1 MILFSK
7 ELHVT
12 AHNLTDKPVTRTIA
26 TKSNFLI
33 AGLSAVVAATIAT
46 ALPVVAQSSAPVA
59 AAQPAAAPP
68 AVVQALPA
76 PVAAPIETLA
86 PRGAPGSFAD
96 LTARLQPAVVNISTT
111 QRVEVGRF
119 PRFGGGNGGGGAT
132 GPNSLEELFRRF
144 QEQQGEDGRPVTR
157 EATSLGSG
165 FVISADGYIVTNNHV
180 ISGRD
185 GQNAVD
191 TITVTLSDRREY
203 KARVIGRDSLSDLA
217 LLKVDGQNLPYVQ
230 FGNSQGTRVGDWAI
244 AIGNPF
250 GLGGTV
256 TAGIVS
262 ALHRNITGGGAYDR
276 YIQTD
281 ASINQGNSGGPLFDL
296 NGNVIGVNTAIFS
309 PTGGNVGV
317 GFAIPA
323 ELAKPVIDQL
333 RNGGKVKRGYLGV
346 QIQQMSPAIA
356 ASLGLPKD
364 RGEIVAGVESR
375 GPAQSAGVQQ
385 GDVVIRVAGQ
395 EVTPDTTLSYIVAN
409 TPVGT
414 SVPIEVIREGKRLT
428 LNARIVERP
437 SEAVLIGGNER
448 EETAKDSKQGTQP
461 GAEAAQKSLGIGLQ
475 ALSPEVRAQ
484 LRLPESVKGVVI
496 GRVDPSSS
504 AAQEGLQRGDVIL
517 SINQRPVTTPQEA
530 ADTVTSARKAGRDTV
545 LLLVQRGNNPS
556 RFVGVKVN

>member
-12 AHNLTDKPVTRTIA
+12 AHNQTDKTATRTIA

-59 AAQPAAAPP
+59 AAQPATAPP
-68 AVVQALPA
+68 AVAQALPA

-119 PRFGGGNGGGGAT
+119 PRFGGGNGGAGAT

>member
-1 MILFSK
+1 M
-7 ELHVT
+7 T
-12 AHNLTDKPVTRTIA
+12 AHNLTDKTATRTIA

-230 FGNSQGTRVGDWAI
+230 FGNSRGTRVGDWAI

-414 SVPIEVIREGKRLT
+414 SVPIEVVRDGKRLT

>member
-1 MILFSK
+1 M
-7 ELHVT
+7 
-12 AHNLTDKPVTRTIA
+12 
-26 TKSNFLI
+26 
-33 AGLSAVVAATIAT
+33 
-46 ALPVVAQSSAPVA
+46 
-59 AAQPAAAPP
+59 
-68 AVVQALPA
+68 
-76 PVAAPIETLA
+76 
-86 PRGAPGSFAD
+86 
-96 LTARLQPAVVNISTT
+96 NISTT
-111 QRVEVGRF
+111 QRVEVGKF
-119 PRFGGGNGGGGAT
+119 PGFGGGQGAGPGGGA
-132 GPNSLEELFRRF
+132 NSLEELFRRF
-144 QEQQGEDGRPVTR
+144 QEQQGEDGKPVTR

-165 FVISADGYIVTNNHV
+165 FVISPDGYIVTNNHV

-185 GQNAVD
+185 GQDVVD

-203 KARVIGRDSLSDLA
+203 KAKVIGRDTLSDLA

-230 FGNSQGTRVGDWAI
+230 FGNSLGTRVGDWAI

-296 NGNVIGVNTAIFS
+296 NGNVIGINTAIFS

-333 RNGGKVKRGYLGV
+333 RGTGKVKRGYLGV
-346 QIQQMSPAIA
+346 QIQQLTPPIA

-364 RGEIVAGVESR
+364 RGEIVAGVESS
-375 GPAQSAGVQQ
+375 GPAQKAGVKQ
-385 GDVVIRVAGQ
+385 GDVVVRVAGQ
-395 EVTPDTTLSYIVAN
+395 DVTPDTTLSYIVAN

-414 SVPIEVIREGKRLT
+414 TVPIEVMRDGKQMT
-428 LNARIVERP
+428 LSARIVERP
-437 SEAVLIGGNER
+437 SEATLLGS
-448 EETAKDSKQGTQP
+448 TDKDAATKEPGTSANP

-475 ALSPEVRAQ
+475 ALSPEVRQQ

-530 ADTVTSARKAGRDTV
+530 ADIVAAARKAGRDTV
-545 LLLVQRGNNPS
+545 LLLVQRGANPS